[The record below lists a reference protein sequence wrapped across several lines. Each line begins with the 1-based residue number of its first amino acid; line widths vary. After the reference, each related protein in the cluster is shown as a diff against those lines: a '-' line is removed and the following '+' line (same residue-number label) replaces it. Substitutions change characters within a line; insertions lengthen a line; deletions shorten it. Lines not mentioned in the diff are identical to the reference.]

1 MRFLAI
7 IFIFIITLSV
17 KAQRVKVLGIDLGFP
32 IENVT
37 IYNDTQEIV
46 VYTDKEGMADLSG
59 FKETDVISF
68 NHLSYYEY
76 EILKR
81 ELGLIE
87 FVVHLVKKA
96 ELLDEVVLSA
106 SKGNEKR
113 SRIAEQVDVISEVE
127 IKRLAPQNT
136 GDLLA
141 SLPGVKV
148 QKTQFGG
155 GSPVLRGMEANRI
168 LLVVDGV
175 RMNNAIYR
183 TGHLQNAISVSPNI
197 LERTEVI
204 FGPSSVVYGSD
215 ALGGVIHYYTKS
227 PKVSDKT
234 EVNSSF
240 FSRYS
245 TTNNEITGEGNI
257 ELRFKK
263 WASFTSVSYSD
274 FGDLR
279 MGDSRRHGYETW
291 GKVYEYSNN
300 TSTYHSDSPVKNAN
314 PNIQK
319 NTNFSQMDVLQ
330 KFVVPFS
337 DKTDFSLNVQYS
349 RSSDNP
355 RFDNLT
361 EYSEGS
367 LKFAEWY
374 YGPQKRLLISP
385 QLKINPDKKLLE
397 SGTITLAYQNIKESR
412 VQRKFSSL
420 DGYYRNEKVD
430 VFSLNGDFFVPLTKD
445 ETR

>member
-81 ELGLIE
+81 ELGVIE

-227 PKVSDKT
+227 PKVSDKA

-279 MGDSRRHGYETW
+279 MGGNRRHGYETW

-300 TSTYHSDSPVKNAN
+300 TSTYHSDSP
-314 PNIQK
+314 
-319 NTNFSQMDVLQ
+319 
-330 KFVVPFS
+330 
-337 DKTDFSLNVQYS
+337 
-349 RSSDNP
+349 
-355 RFDNLT
+355 
-361 EYSEGS
+361 
-367 LKFAEWY
+367 
-374 YGPQKRLLISP
+374 
-385 QLKINPDKKLLE
+385 
-397 SGTITLAYQNIKESR
+397 
-412 VQRKFSSL
+412 
-420 DGYYRNEKVD
+420 
-430 VFSLNGDFFVPLTKD
+430 
-445 ETR
+445 